1 MIPLF
6 FCHIN
11 VTFLLGC
18 EGWWPGLDGFT
29 QPWEVGFG
37 LANSQR
43 NTLDPAELRGQ
54 KGHLP
59 QEVTAAVI
67 RQNEVWYLRQNGR
80 MLLLSKIESVFL
92 SQSWSI
98 WSTWSAAES
107 RDRWT
112 CSLCR
117 RAWRFQ
123 HEWKS
128 LRRLSFYRCT
138 GDAKHWKETLGMSD
152 SKLMNPQKC
161 NRICSTRLLR
171 LGKPQPLW
179 FDWDWCLRVRGFKA
193 FQAELWCARWML
205 QSLFAFE
212 LLRRLAH

>member
-1 MIPLF
+1 MWLSCRGVRDGGQGWMVSPPNLGRWASAWPTRSATRWILQSYAGRRDICPRRWRQLWSDRMKCGTLGKMAECF
-6 FCHIN
+6 F
-11 VTFLLGC
+11 V
-18 EGWWPGLDGFT
+18 
-29 QPWEVGFG
+29 
-37 LANSQR
+37 
-43 NTLDPAELRGQ
+43 
-54 KGHLP
+54 
-59 QEVTAAVI
+59 
-67 RQNEVWYLRQNGR
+67 
-80 MLLLSKIESVFL
+80 SKIESVFL

-98 WSTWSAAES
+98 WSIWSTWSAES

-117 RAWRFQ
+117 KAWRFQ

-193 FQAELWCARWML
+193 FQAELWCFPARWML